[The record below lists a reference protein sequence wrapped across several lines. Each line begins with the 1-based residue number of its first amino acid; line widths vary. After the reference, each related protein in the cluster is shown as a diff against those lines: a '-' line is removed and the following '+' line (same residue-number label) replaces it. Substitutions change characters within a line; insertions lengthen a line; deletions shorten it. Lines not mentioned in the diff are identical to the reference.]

1 MNKAFFSGWTINQW
15 LALLALI
22 LGAVAVL
29 GNPYGGGELT
39 LPAKELALL
48 VAEGAD
54 HVTVHELADWI
65 IQQRSDYRLIDLRA
79 AEAVASYYIPG
90 AEHVPPSAL
99 AEYPL
104 RRNEKLILYSEDE
117 VHAAQAWILLKARG
131 FQGVYTLEGG
141 LQAWKDRILFPALP
155 ETASAEEL
163 EKASNVSR
171 FFGGSPRE
179 AGEVAVAAKKTVELP
194 KVELPSRAPGVAR
207 KKKSRE
213 GC

>member
-1 MNKAFFSGWTINQW
+1 MKKAFFSDWTINQW
-15 LALLALI
+15 LAGLALI
-22 LGAVAVL
+22 LAAVAVF
-29 GNPYGGGELT
+29 GNPYGGGKVT

-48 VAEGAD
+48 VTDGAD

-65 IQQRSDYRLIDLRA
+65 IKQRSDYRLIDLRD

-90 AEHVPPSAL
+90 ADHVPLSAL

-104 RRNEKLILYSEDE
+104 LRNEKIVLYSEDE

-141 LQAWKDRILFPALP
+141 MQAWKDRILFPALP
-155 ETASAEEL
+155 ETARAEEL
-163 EKASNVSR
+163 EKARNISR

-179 AGEVAVAAKKTVELP
+179 AGEETVAKKTVELP
-194 KVELPSRAPGVAR
+194 KVELPARTPGVPG
-207 KKKSRE
+207 KKKPRE

>member
-1 MNKAFFSGWTINQW
+1 MKKAFFSGWTINQW
-15 LALLALI
+15 LALLAVI
-22 LGAVAVL
+22 LGAVAVF
-29 GNPYGGGELT
+29 GNPYGGGEVT
-39 LPAKELALL
+39 IPARELAQL

-54 HVTVHELADWI
+54 HVGVHELADWI

-90 AEHVPPSAL
+90 AEHVAVSAL
-99 AEYPL
+99 PDYPL
-104 RRNEKLILYSEDE
+104 LRNEKIVLYSEDE

-131 FQGVYTLEGG
+131 FRGVYTLEGG

-155 ETASAEEL
+155 ETAPAEEI

-171 FFGGSPRE
+171 FFGGSPQA
-179 AGEVAVAAKKTVELP
+179 AGQETVAKKTVELP
-194 KVELPSRAPGVAR
+194 KVELPARASGVAR
-207 KKKSRE
+207 KKKPRE